1 MGFFYP
7 LPKELWDIMERKIL
21 CFLGVG
27 IFYVLFVHLVDGGP
41 WLETVKDSLQPEFTI
56 NAEFPNVS
64 NVKEALQKKSGKAQM
79 AEGDIRELG
88 ALGQGRHLRIAV
100 FLWRGETDAE
110 QAFYQKLKDLNY
122 EVTYDI
128 FNVHQNLKEVFRIL
142 DNGFDAKQYHY
153 VYTFGS
159 QLTLILKRHLRNEVP
174 LIFNAVSYPEETGLV
189 VGLKRT
195 MENITGSMLNITGA
209 NASGVSV
216 ISDVQTQLHHAKMLF
231 PFERICVWIHPQE
244 LSSTESLRQ
253 LEQLKS
259 EFQLQVFHYNIPNVD
274 ALQSAL
280 KLLQEGRF
288 PIKCDAIWIPSGSLF
303 LEKADAIGQALRK
316 SRIPAIAES
325 QVLVAHGALIS
336 TAPDHTQT
344 GIRLAEILN
353 QNQKG
358 RDLQFIPVKC
368 PKPKVCI
375 NKTMLQRFFLPI
387 ADKPEDFLKK
397 VHYVQEDIR
406 LKEPSDNALSAVD
419 IEIFQDQEA

>member
-1 MGFFYP
+1 
-7 LPKELWDIMERKIL
+7 MERKIL

-27 IFYVLFVHLVDGGP
+27 IFYILFVHFVDGGP
-41 WLETVKDSLQPEFTI
+41 WLEAVEDSLQSEFTI
-56 NAEFPNVS
+56 DTGSLNAE
-64 NVKEALQKKSGKAQM
+64 NVKEVLQKEPSRVQVTK
-79 AEGDIRELG
+79 EDIRELG
-88 ALGQGRHLRIAV
+88 ASGQKKRLRMAV

-110 QAFYQKLKDLNY
+110 QAFYQKLKSLNY

-128 FNVHQNLKEVFRIL
+128 FNVHQSLKEVFRIL

-153 VYTFGS
+153 VYTSGS

-216 ISDVQTQLHHAKMLF
+216 VSDIQIQLQHAKMLF

-253 LEQLKS
+253 IEQLKS

-274 ALQSAL
+274 ALKSAL

-288 PIKCDAIWIPSGSLF
+288 PIKCDTIWIPSGSLF
-303 LEKADAIGQALRK
+303 LEKANLIGQALLK
-316 SRIPAIAES
+316 SKIPVIAES
-325 QVLVAHGALIS
+325 QILAVHGALIS
-336 TAPDHTQT
+336 TAPDHEQT
-344 GIRLAEILN
+344 GIRLAKILD
-353 QNQKG
+353 QHQKG

-375 NKTMLQRFFLPI
+375 NKTMLRQFSLSI
-387 ADKPEDFLKK
+387 ADKPESFLKK
-397 VHYVQEDIR
+397 IHYVQVG
-406 LKEPSDNALSAVD
+406 LPSEEAHDNALSDVN
-419 IEIFQDQEA
+419 IEIFQNQEA